1 MKEEEEEGHAAQNP
15 NSHGQ
20 EQAPGSTSKSPFE
33 CAADQ
38 FQCHDYVCIVGY
50 KRCNGFKDCEDGSDE
65 LYCDYGDEGIS
76 SSLIFIFTIFI
87 YSFTLVGFYFFI
99 CCSCTCIPTYPLII
113 IDHLIIA
120 RKFSYIDLI
129 AHKGI
134 TSDMLCISFG
144 CCCMS
149 VCPFT
154 PWTVNWLKCNLYYFL
169 NYFNFYLLAP

>member
-1 MKEEEEEGHAAQNP
+1 MSRSFDVVGWWMILQYNAYPPTLFCCNAQFRARAEREREEEVIEEEEGHAAQNH

-76 SSLIFIFTIFI
+76 SSLIIILPFLFILSHWLAFT
-87 YSFTLVGFYFFI
+87 S
-99 CCSCTCIPTYPLII
+99 SPAAPLHAYQHI
-113 IDHLIIA
+113 H
-120 RKFSYIDLI
+120 
-129 AHKGI
+129 
-134 TSDMLCISFG
+134 
-144 CCCMS
+144 
-149 VCPFT
+149 
-154 PWTVNWLKCNLYYFL
+154 
-169 NYFNFYLLAP
+169 